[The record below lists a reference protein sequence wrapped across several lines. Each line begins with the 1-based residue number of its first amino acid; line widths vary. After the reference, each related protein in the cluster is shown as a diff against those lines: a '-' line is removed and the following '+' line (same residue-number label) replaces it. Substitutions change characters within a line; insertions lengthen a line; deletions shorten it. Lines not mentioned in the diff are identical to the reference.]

1 MKGIMIN
8 GQEVQPDEYG
18 NYSAPG
24 ISMSGVNTGGGGS
37 ADAMAMFEQVQ
48 AAKRARQQQM
58 IDAGL
63 NPMTGMTQAQAPMG
77 SGPTQGPLQGA
88 PPMMPRQAAQQQAGI
103 NPRMPQ
109 VPPAQPVQRMTCPT
123 CGGAGHI

>member
-1 MKGIMIN
+1 
-8 GQEVQPDEYG
+8 
-18 NYSAPG
+18 
-24 ISMSGVNTGGGGS
+24 MSGVNTGGGGS

-63 NPMTGMTQAQAPMG
+63 NPMTGAPN
-77 SGPTQGPLQGA
+77 A
-88 PPMMPRQAAQQQAGI
+88 PPP
-103 NPRMPQ
+103 NPRFGTA
-109 VPPAQPVQRMTCPT
+109 PAPVQPVQKMTCPT

>member
-1 MKGIMIN
+1 MASPFDTAWVLMKGIIIN

-24 ISMSGVNTGGGGS
+24 ISMSGVNTGGGDN
-37 ADAMAMFEQVQ
+37 ADVMAMFEQVQ

-63 NPMTGMTQAQAPMG
+63 NPITGMVQGKAPN
-77 SGPTQGPLQGA
+77 A
-88 PPMMPRQAAQQQAGI
+88 PPPPQTQSTPAALPEGFRPWNSSMPI
-103 NPRMPQ
+103 PPPPQ
-109 VPPAQPVQRMTCPT
+109 PCPT
-123 CGGAGHI
+123 CGGAGHV